1 MRIDKPTRKATY
13 LTFSKDNGITKDTR
27 RVKIVDVSKE
37 EITEAIKL
45 VYKSELARKNE
56 KIRDFVKLTVQ
67 MLDHTDK
74 QKKDE
79 FSFRLYRCDVN
90 VIEKIINYID
100 GNG

>member
-1 MRIDKPTRKATY
+1 MRIEKPTRKATY

-37 EITEAIKL
+37 EITEVIKL
-45 VYKSELARKNE
+45 VYKSELVRKNE

-100 GNG
+100 NNG

>member
-1 MRIDKPTRKATY
+1 MRIDKPNRKATY

-37 EITEAIKL
+37 EITKAIEL
-45 VYKSELARKNE
+45 VYKSELERKKE
-56 KIRDFVKLTVQ
+56 KVRDFVKLTVQ

-79 FSFRLYRCDVN
+79 FSFRLYRCN
-90 VIEKIINYID
+90 VDAIEKIINYIEE
-100 GNG
+100 NG

>member
-27 RVKIVDVSKE
+27 RVKIVDVSKD

-67 MLDHTDK
+67 IVDYTDK

-79 FSFRLYRCDVN
+79 FSFRLYRCDVD
-90 VIEKIINYID
+90 VIEKIIKYVD
-100 GNG
+100 ENG

>member
-1 MRIDKPTRKATY
+1 MRIDKPNRKATY

-37 EITEAIKL
+37 EITKTIEL
-45 VYKSELARKNE
+45 VYKSELERKKE
-56 KIRDFVKLTVQ
+56 KVRDFVKLTVQ

-100 GNG
+100 NNG

>member
-45 VYKSELARKNE
+45 VYKSELARNNE

-100 GNG
+100 NNG